1 MARNG
6 IICSILFVYFMVVME
21 TTGQYCPKDSNP
33 IIEDQTN
40 CTFQINNDTTAVQH
54 LLKMVANWGYGSIQD
69 INIPI
74 IISGNDTELTSHGR
88 IRLHEWVMRNIDLD
102 RPLYYILWRTD
113 FEVLSF
119 GLLNEVHSNPG
130 FTLAIEGTVRF
141 NMEAKVQL
149 GKSCE
154 LYQIT
159 FENQSYSIKHMNM
172 KISICVFYSSL
183 SGLRTVRGTT

>member
-54 LLKMVANWGYGSIQD
+54 LLKMVANLGYGSIQD

-102 RPLYYILWRTD
+102 RPLYYI
-113 FEVLSF
+113 
-119 GLLNEVHSNPG
+119 
-130 FTLAIEGTVRF
+130 
-141 NMEAKVQL
+141 
-149 GKSCE
+149 
-154 LYQIT
+154 
-159 FENQSYSIKHMNM
+159 
-172 KISICVFYSSL
+172 
-183 SGLRTVRGTT
+183 